1 MIKEAFTAFG
11 LMFGTESYVL
21 ETPPNLDLEYD
32 RQEIQCLADNM
43 YWEARNQATKGMIAV
58 GYVTMNRV
66 ADDRYPFTVCEVVEQ
81 GPVRESWKT
90 KGVYYPIKNRCQ
102 FSWYCDGKS
111 DKVPTA
117 DEELYSLIT
126 AMAFKIYY
134 ADEGNDFTDG
144 ATHYHAYYVQPD
156 WAQTKTKTVTIGD
169 HIFYRWEMHQ

>member
-43 YWEARNQATKGMIAV
+43 YWEARNQSVKGMLAV

-66 ADDRYPFTVCEVVEQ
+66 SDDRFPYSVCEVVEQ

-90 KGVYYPIKNRCQ
+90 KGTYYPVKNRCQ

-111 DKVPTA
+111 DEPLDT
-117 DEELYSLIT
+117 DTFFESYLIAQDVIMGKYPDIT
-126 AMAFKIYY
+126 
-134 ADEGNDFTDG
+134 EG
-144 ATHYHAYYVQPD
+144 ATHYHSIMVEPYWAETLNETVQI
-156 WAQTKTKTVTIGD
+156 TD
-169 HIFYRWEMHQ
+169 HIFYK